1 MTTGDANDRG
11 EVKIVPYA
19 ARYAGAFKALNE
31 AWITRYFR
39 LEASDHRVLDAPDA
53 NLIATGGHILV
64 ALVGEEVVGVCA
76 LQKAE
81 GDTFE
86 LVKMAVTPGM
96 QGKGI
101 GRQLGEA
108 AIAWAK
114 EKGAKRIYLES
125 NTKLDAALAL
135 YRRLGFETFSGQPS
149 PYERVDI
156 HMQLWLR

>member
-1 MTTGDANDRG
+1 MTTGESSERG

-53 NLIATGGHILV
+53 TLIATGGHILV
-64 ALVGEEVVGVCA
+64 ALAGDDVVGVCA

-81 GDTFE
+81 SETFE
-86 LVKMAVTPGM
+86 LVKMAVTPAM

-101 GRQLGEA
+101 GRRLGEA
-108 AIAWAK
+108 AIGWAK
-114 EKGAKRIYLES
+114 AKGARRIYLES
-125 NTKLDAALAL
+125 NTKLDRALAL
-135 YRRLGFETFSGQPS
+135 YRQLGFETFAGESS

-156 HMQLWLR
+156 QMQLWLR

>member
-1 MTTGDANDRG
+1 VTTGDSSDRG
-11 EVKIVPYA
+11 KVKIVPYA
-19 ARYAGAFKALNE
+19 ARYAGAFRALNE
-31 AWITRYFR
+31 AWITHTFR
-39 LEASDHRVLDAPDA
+39 LEAADHRVLDAPDA
-53 NLIATGGHILV
+53 TLIATGGHILV
-64 ALVGEEVVGVCA
+64 ALVGDEVVGVCA
-76 LQKAE
+76 LQKAD

-86 LVKMAVTPGM
+86 LVKMAVTPGL

-125 NTKLDAALAL
+125 NTKLEAALAL
-135 YRRLGFETFSGQPS
+135 YRKLGFETFTGHPS